1 MSFRLLVS
9 SLGALSLF
17 AAMAPLAPM
26 AHAQSG
32 GYSDGLVSG
41 DYLRMSAGTMGPVRP
56 QGSLHDWNRGTSAS
70 VAWESWYGG
79 SATDPGLIG
88 FGVGGDYGRLPF
100 NQRQFLPVF
109 TTPLGGTATSAT
121 ASAATVFSI
130 ETTFRVR
137 IPTPFIM
144 PSVLIGLGYLD
155 FHPST
160 IHYTA
165 PGGDGTTTQQ
175 HRRGAAL
182 SIGAGLDKHIVQRVA
197 VFGEA
202 VYSYGFTSLGQGLVT
217 PRGTCT
223 SNGCDVL
230 KNTTLG
236 TLRGGLRLQ
245 VGK

>member
-1 MSFRLLVS
+1 MFSRLLVS
-9 SLGALSLF
+9 SLCALSLF
-17 AAMAPLAPM
+17 AAPA

-41 DYLRMSAGTMGPVRP
+41 DYLRVGAGAIAPVHP
-56 QGSLHDWNRGTSAS
+56 QGSLRDWNRGTTAS
-70 VAWESWYGG
+70 VVWEGWYGA
-79 SATDPGLIG
+79 SADDPGMIG
-88 FGVGGDYGRLPF
+88 FGVGGDYARMPL
-100 NQRQFLPVF
+100 NERQFLSVF
-109 TTPLGGTATSAT
+109 TTPDAGTATSAT

-130 ETTFRVR
+130 ETTFRIR

-202 VYSYGFTSLGQGLVT
+202 LYSYGFTSLGQGLVT
-217 PRGTCT
+217 PGGTCA

-236 TLRGGLRLQ
+236 TLRAGLRLQ